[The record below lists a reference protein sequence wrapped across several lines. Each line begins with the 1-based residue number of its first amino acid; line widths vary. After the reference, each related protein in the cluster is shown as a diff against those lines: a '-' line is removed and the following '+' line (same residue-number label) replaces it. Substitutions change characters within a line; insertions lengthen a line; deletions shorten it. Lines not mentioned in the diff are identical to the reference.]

1 MKSSHDEFCPVK
13 LPSRRTNLHYY
24 NLLKVRKVD
33 RTIPMALGDDSATR
47 TAKVLSLPTRAAILS
62 LLLRTGPKTVKEISD
77 AFQIH
82 PNVARA
88 HLDLM
93 VDAGFLAT
101 ETRRRNKGRP
111 AKVYFTW
118 EGEAGAL
125 EEAGIDV
132 PDTPGA
138 PEAVNDLEVELRILE
153 RTLSDAH
160 AQLARIRELMD
171 EAKRSKPETAE

>member
-1 MKSSHDEFCPVK
+1 MTE
-13 LPSRRTNLHYY
+13 
-24 NLLKVRKVD
+24 
-33 RTIPMALGDDSATR
+33 LGDDAATR

-62 LLLRTGPKTVKEISD
+62 MLLRSGPKTVKEIAD
-77 AFQIH
+77 AFTIH

-93 VDAGFLAT
+93 VEAGFLMT

-125 EEAGIDV
+125 SEAGVDV
-132 PDTPGA
+132 
-138 PEAVNDLEVELRILE
+138 EAVTEQRQQQGEIEVQVRVLE
-153 RTLSDAH
+153 RMLADA
-160 AQLARIRELMD
+160 QTQVQRIRELMERKKNAPIQGD
-171 EAKRSKPETAE
+171 LHV

>member
-1 MKSSHDEFCPVK
+1 MTE
-13 LPSRRTNLHYY
+13 
-24 NLLKVRKVD
+24 
-33 RTIPMALGDDSATR
+33 LGDDAATR

-62 LLLRTGPKTVKEISD
+62 MLLRTGPKTVKEIAD
-77 AFQIH
+77 TFRIH

-93 VDAGFLAT
+93 VEAGFLMT

-125 EEAGIDV
+125 AEAGVDV
-132 PDTPGA
+132 EEGA
-138 PEAVNDLEVELRILE
+138 FGAQQDEIQVQVRVLE
-153 RTLSDAH
+153 RMLADSQT
-160 AQLARIRELMD
+160 QLQRIRELMERHRQVIEGGELD
-171 EAKRSKPETAE
+171 V

>member
-1 MKSSHDEFCPVK
+1 M
-13 LPSRRTNLHYY
+13 TN
-24 NLLKVRKVD
+24 
-33 RTIPMALGDDSATR
+33 LGDDSATR

-62 LLLRTGPKTVKEISD
+62 SLLRAGPKTVKEISD
-77 AFQIH
+77 EFSIH

-93 VDAGFLAT
+93 VEAGFLAT

-125 EEAGIDV
+125 SEAGVDV
-132 PDTPGA
+132 GPSRATEPAG
-138 PEAVNDLEVELRILE
+138 ELEVELRILE
-153 RTLSDAH
+153 RILSDAS
-160 AQLARIRELMD
+160 AQVARIREQL
-171 EAKRSKPETAE
+171 AKGNREGGNDDG

>member
-1 MKSSHDEFCPVK
+1 MP
-13 LPSRRTNLHYY
+13 R
-24 NLLKVRKVD
+24 
-33 RTIPMALGDDSATR
+33 LGDESATK

-62 LLLRTGPKTVKEISD
+62 LLLRSGAKTVKEIAD

-93 VDAGFLAT
+93 VEAGFLAT
-101 ETRRRNKGRP
+101 ETRRRTKGRP

-125 EEAGIDV
+125 SEAGVDV
-132 PDTPGA
+132 SDLAGSGSEADTAG
-138 PEAVNDLEVELRILE
+138 EIELELRMLE
-153 RTLSDAH
+153 RMLADAS
-160 AQLARIRELMD
+160 AQLTRIRELID
-171 EAKRSKPETAE
+171 EQREGGRQ

>member
-1 MKSSHDEFCPVK
+1 MTE
-13 LPSRRTNLHYY
+13 
-24 NLLKVRKVD
+24 
-33 RTIPMALGDDSATR
+33 LGDDAATR

-62 LLLRTGPKTVKEISD
+62 MLLRTGPKTVKEIAD
-77 AFQIH
+77 AFTIH

-93 VDAGFLAT
+93 VDAGFLMT

-125 EEAGIDV
+125 AEAGVEVDV
-132 PDTPGA
+132 HYEYRAEHD
-138 PEAVNDLEVELRILE
+138 EIEVQVRVLE
-153 RTLSDAH
+153 RMLADAQG
-160 AQLARIRELMD
+160 QLQRIRELLD
-171 EAKRSKPETAE
+171 RHRTAGTGGGLDD

>member
-1 MKSSHDEFCPVK
+1 MT
-13 LPSRRTNLHYY
+13 R
-24 NLLKVRKVD
+24 
-33 RTIPMALGDDSATR
+33 LGDDSATK

-62 LLLRTGPKTVKEISD
+62 LLLRSGAKTVKEIAD

-93 VDAGFLAT
+93 VEAGFLAT
-101 ETRRRNKGRP
+101 ETRRRTKGRP

-125 EEAGIDV
+125 SEAGVDV
-132 PDTPGA
+132 PEHTVT
-138 PEAVNDLEVELRILE
+138 EADAAGEVELELRMLE
-153 RTLSDAH
+153 RMLADAS
-160 AQLARIRELMD
+160 AQLTRIRDLID
-171 EAKRSKPETAE
+171 TKREGGRQ

>member
-1 MKSSHDEFCPVK
+1 
-13 LPSRRTNLHYY
+13 
-24 NLLKVRKVD
+24 
-33 RTIPMALGDDSATR
+33 MARLGDDSATK

-62 LLLRTGPKTVKEISD
+62 LLLRSGAKTVKEIAD

-93 VDAGFLAT
+93 VEAGFLAT
-101 ETRRRNKGRP
+101 ETRRRTKGRP

-125 EEAGIDV
+125 SEAGVDV
-132 PDTPGA
+132 PDSLA
-138 PEAVNDLEVELRILE
+138 EPEASGDIEVEIRLLERIL
-153 RTLSDAH
+153 TDAS
-160 AQLARIRELMD
+160 AQLTRIRELIED
-171 EAKRSKPETAE
+171 KRARREGGT